1 MLEHYSKQEW
11 RLQRSDWRRRQKS
24 TAKNSPSP
32 YTSLLSQCFTIP
44 LDQDNP
50 TLIVQPLQLL
60 TDDTPYDFTSQPPV
74 PLQFSSHHLDLLF
87 RFLFPHNRFHW
98 VHPEHFMSFGIH
110 FADINYK
117 WVTFF
122 ITQQHWVSVIKLL
135 PNFPAYHFLI
145 PIGLTASL
153 VVQRFSELTHIPTE
167 EIRSRGDFF
176 PSTPPGLCGPAA
188 ALALL
193 RKFKL
198 KHFSRTKYFLDRCT
212 NHLYDYSH
220 SGIFEILQYAAS
232 LDTLFSAD
240 EGEISSSAGGNLSS
254 SHTQSAQELIQR
266 TIIQRN
272 LIRYMTP
279 LAPAEYLSDADIQVF
294 IPQLQHQYVD
304 HHVHILPGPRHS
316 LSPLSQPSNCII
328 FYTTPHIWQVYLKSD
343 QQLTHCV
350 AHHESDPLPATLF
363 PFYTDLECIQFLL
376 RPHSEGWN
384 GFNLLSHILHGQQT
398 LENTLDLYHQ
408 IESYRSLPSH
418 LPLFQA
424 GSLSPYFT
432 PTFSFSALQLA

>member
-1 MLEHYSKQEW
+1 
-11 RLQRSDWRRRQKS
+11 
-24 TAKNSPSP
+24 
-32 YTSLLSQCFTIP
+32 
-44 LDQDNP
+44 
-50 TLIVQPLQLL
+50 
-60 TDDTPYDFTSQPPV
+60 
-74 PLQFSSHHLDLLF
+74 
-87 RFLFPHNRFHW
+87 
-98 VHPEHFMSFGIH
+98 MSFGIH

-279 LAPAEYLSDADIQVF
+279 LAPAEYLSDADIQNF
-294 IPQLQHQYVD
+294 HSSTPTSICWPSCTYSPRPSSFSLSSLPTIQLYYLLYYSTYLASIPQIWSTTYTLC
-304 HHVHILPGPRHS
+304 
-316 LSPLSQPSNCII
+316 SPSRIWPSTRNS
-328 FYTTPHIWQVYLKSD
+328 F
-343 QQLTHCV
+343 
-350 AHHESDPLPATLF
+350 PL
-363 PFYTDLECIQFLL
+363 
-376 RPHSEGWN
+376 
-384 GFNLLSHILHGQQT
+384 LHGFRVYSIFTSTT
-398 LENTLDLYHQ
+398 LRRMEW
-408 IESYRSLPSH
+408 
-418 LPLFQA
+418 F
-424 GSLSPYFT
+424 
-432 PTFSFSALQLA
+432 